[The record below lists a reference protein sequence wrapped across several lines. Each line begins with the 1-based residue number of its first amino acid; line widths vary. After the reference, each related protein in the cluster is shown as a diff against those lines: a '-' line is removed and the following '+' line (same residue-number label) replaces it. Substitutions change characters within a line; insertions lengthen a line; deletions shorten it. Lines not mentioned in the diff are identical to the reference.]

1 MFGFGIS
8 KVGDILDL
16 GATQGILKK
25 SGAFYSYGDTRL
37 GQGRENSK
45 EFLTQHPE
53 IADSIEARIRA
64 FEQDKQKA
72 ANEAR
77 ETRAAAL
84 SNGAKPAPVS
94 PEGLA
99 ADTEEPEDS
108 EDKD

>member
-53 IADSIEARIRA
+53 IADSIEARIRG
-64 FEQDKQKA
+64 FEQDKQEA
-72 ANEAR
+72 ANEAH
-77 ETRAAAL
+77 AAVS
-84 SNGAKPAPVS
+84 SNGVKPAPVS

-99 ADTEEPEDS
+99 AGTEEPEES